1 MPHCSKRCQNVCFKR
16 QILEPVQLKYT
27 LGEVCTT
34 KKGWQG
40 PHFFR
45 TRGSQGPG
53 RVSPGGSS
61 RAAPSTATL
70 IVFVVFQGLIELMQ
84 YHHIASVEITVF
96 GSENS
101 NHTLAR
107 CDFFYQ
113 LCFTKSQ
120 TTIVVIKKNISTTP
134 LVKKHTLW

>member
-1 MPHCSKRCQNVCFKR
+1 MAGKSFFQN
-16 QILEPVQLKYT
+16 I
-27 LGEVCTT
+27 
-34 KKGWQG
+34 
-40 PHFFR
+40 
-45 TRGSQGPG
+45 GSQGPG

-70 IVFVVFQGLIELMQ
+70 IVFVVFQGLIDLMQ
-84 YHHIASVEITVF
+84 YHHIYIASVEITVF

-113 LCFTKSQ
+113 VELCFTKSQ
-120 TTIVVIKKNISTTP
+120 TTIVVIKNSF
-134 LVKKHTLW
+134 V

>member
-1 MPHCSKRCQNVCFKR
+1 MYN
-16 QILEPVQLKYT
+16 
-27 LGEVCTT
+27 
-34 KKGWQG
+34 KKGLAG
-40 PHFFR
+40 TSFFR
-45 TRGSQGPG
+45 TQGSQGLG

-113 LCFTKSQ
+113 LCFTK
-120 TTIVVIKKNISTTP
+120 IVDKDCCD
-134 LVKKHTLW
+134 KKHIT